1 MPFLFRNKANKK
13 WVSFENDSTT
23 YNNRNITI
31 TDCKVC
37 EKNTVPANM
46 RILVKRIYDQSK

>member
-23 YNNRNITI
+23 YNLENYN
-31 TDCKVC
+31 
-37 EKNTVPANM
+37 
-46 RILVKRIYDQSK
+46 Y